1 MSPESAATIAKLQA
15 RIDHLE
21 ENRRFIQNA
30 LEMVLSLVDFKSDIN
45 HTDGHERLLR
55 DAAERITK
63 IIPLRGCT
71 VYLVDDQSAEFHPV
85 FCSPG
90 DLCPEVQ
97 LHVEFMIEEGFFAW
111 AIRERRGLFVSSQ
124 NHEEY
129 FLLHVIANNSRV
141 QGMFIGWM
149 RQDGGTVPDTS
160 MILLSITLF
169 NLANVMQSHDLYQMV
184 RSQNILLEE
193 KVAQRTEKLNQ
204 SEQQLREAMVR
215 QERLAQEAEQAN
227 QAKGQFLANMS
238 HEIRTPLNGIIGC
251 TELILKS
258 DSLVATRE
266 LARVSL
272 DESEHLLHL
281 INNVLDY
288 SKIEAGKIELEQLPF
303 DLFELMESVIGG
315 LQLQAEAKG
324 IRLEI
329 QMAGG
334 PEPRVIGDP
343 LRMRQV
349 LINLVNN
356 AIKFTRQGSV
366 TIALTRA
373 GSATVDGRQPLR
385 FAIIDT
391 GIGIPRERQADIFKR
406 FTQVDAGTTRRFGGT
421 GLGTAIAYQLVEL
434 MGGRLTVESQPG
446 QGTTFAFIIEM
457 ALDTRHPAKAPVD
470 RETQPDTPGAAPAE
484 AIVGSILVAE
494 DTPVNQMVIRQ
505 HLEAQGHVVLIV
517 GNGRE
522 AMAACRAQRFDLV
535 LMDVQMP
542 EMDGLE
548 ATRRIKAEMGAL
560 WHTPIVALTANTDT
574 KTMADCQA
582 IGMEAVLT
590 KPIRRQ
596 PLLDA
601 VAYWLNWSKSERKA
615 TEPSAPSAALPI
627 DGGQVPAS
635 EVTPLDWAAALYE
648 FGEPEIVHEVVEQLM
663 QSVPGYLEEIRTA
676 MGQGDFD
683 QIRLRSHAIKGGAAT
698 VEAKPLSAA
707 AAELEDLCKQAV
719 PQGVAATVARLTAA
733 YETFQSYVGTLPFNA
748 NR

>member
-1 MSPESAATIAKLQA
+1 MSPETAATIEKLQA

-30 LEMVLSLVDFKSDIN
+30 LEMVLSLADFKTDVN
-45 HTDGHERLLR
+45 HADGHARLLR
-55 DAAERITK
+55 DAAERIQK
-63 IIPLRGCT
+63 NLPLRGCS
-71 VYLVDDQSAEFHPV
+71 VYLVDDQSAEFNPV

-97 LHVEFMIEEGFFAW
+97 SQVEYMIEEGFFAW

-124 NHEEY
+124 NHEEH

-149 RQDGGTVPDTS
+149 LPDGGTVPDTS

-258 DSLVATRE
+258 DSLAATRE

-288 SKIEAGKIELEQLPF
+288 SKIEAGKIELEQLSF

-315 LQLQAEAKG
+315 LKLQAEAKG

-366 TIALTRA
+366 TIALSRVD
-373 GSATVDGRQPLR
+373 SATAEGRQTLC
-385 FAIIDT
+385 FSIIDT
-391 GIGIPRERQADIFKR
+391 GIGIPTERQADIFKR

-421 GLGTAIAYQLVEL
+421 GLGTTIAYQLVEL

-446 QGTTFAFIIEM
+446 KGATFAFIIEM
-457 ALDTRHPAKAPVD
+457 ALDTRAPEVGEKPPESLD
-470 RETQPDTPGAAPAE
+470 AAPAA

-505 HLEAQGHVVLIV
+505 HLEAQGHVVIIV

-522 AMAACRAQRFDLV
+522 AVAACRTQRFDLI

-548 ATRRIKAEMGAL
+548 ATRQIKAEMKAP
-560 WHTPIVALTANTDT
+560 WRTPIVALTANTDT

-582 IGMEAVLT
+582 VGMEAVLT

-601 VAYWLNWSKSERKA
+601 VAHWLLRFQSERKA
-615 TEPSAPSAALPI
+615 TEGSAPAAALPV
-627 DGGQVPAS
+627 DWVKQAPDVA
-635 EVTPLDWAAALYE
+635 PLDWAAALYE
-648 FGEPEIVHEVVEQLM
+648 FGEPEIVHEVVDQLM
-663 QSVPGYLEEIRTA
+663 QSVPGYLEEINFALGR
-676 MGQGDFD
+676 GNFD
-683 QIRLRSHAIKGGAAT
+683 QIRLCSHAIKGGAAT
-698 VEAKPLSAA
+698 VEAKPLSTV
-707 AAELEDLCKQAV
+707 AAELEDQCKQAV

-733 YETFQSYVGTLPFNA
+733 YETFKSYVGTLPFNA